1 MIVSV
6 LFGLLALGH
15 LVLAWIGLSGIR
27 AGDGRMLMLPTVLC
41 VALAYDNAVIAVGST
56 VGVGRLLETLSWPR
70 FALHAV
76 LTPLLVLWARAA
88 VDHAG
93 VPAARRT
100 GVRVGAMVLTA
111 ALIAIGIWHGVLG
124 LVLEPKWWAGTLR
137 YGYTGGSV
145 LGALPA
151 IIAAL
156 VVLAAGLVL
165 WRRRSYPVLAVA
177 AATMTLVAGAT
188 PVLPVLGNAGEL
200 VLAAGLV
207 STGLWL
213 RREFSDPAAANPLPR
228 SGR

>member
-1 MIVSV
+1 MIVSA

-15 LVLAWIGLSGIR
+15 LALAWLGLSAIR
-27 AGDGRMLMLPTVLC
+27 AGGGRMLVLPTVLC
-41 VALAYDNAVIAVGST
+41 VALAYDNSVIAMGST

-76 LTPLLVLWARAA
+76 LTPLLVLWARAV

-100 GVRVGAMVLTA
+100 AVRVGAIVLTA

-137 YGYTGGSV
+137 YGYTDGSA

-151 IIAAL
+151 IIAVL

-165 WRRRSYPVLAVA
+165 WRRRRYSVLAVA

-188 PVLPVLGNAGEL
+188 PVVPVLGNAGEL

-213 RREFSDPAAANPLPR
+213 RREFSGPAAANPHPR

>member
-88 VDHAG
+88 VDHAD

-188 PVLPVLGNAGEL
+188 PVVPVLGNAGEL

-213 RREFSDPAAANPLPR
+213 RREFSDPATANPLPR